1 MSPQIG
7 TVFAFYGLH
16 IQPLITFRLSTMKS
30 LICVPTP
37 YVMKSYT
44 ICLAFLC
51 FTLGLQA
58 QAVLKTIAGSAS
70 FKSTAPLELIQ
81 ASSNKV
87 SCSLRP
93 TDRGFAFLCPI
104 QSFVG
109 FNSGLQRQ
117 HFNDNYMQSAKYPN
131 GTFSGRII
139 EEVDL
144 TKPGTYNVRAK
155 GVLDVHGVKQE
166 RIIRATVVVT
176 PSNVRV
182 TARFTV
188 PLKDHKITIPTIVS
202 QKIAEVIDV
211 SFEANLK

>member
-1 MSPQIG
+1 MNKALFLLFRGLNSILLFIG
-7 TVFAFYGLH
+7 
-16 IQPLITFRLSTMKS
+16 PLAPKS
-30 LICVPTP
+30 LICMPTP
-37 YVMKSYT
+37 YRMKKLLFT
-44 ICLAFLC
+44 ALLC
-51 FTLGLQA
+51 TALCAQA
-58 QAVLKTIAGSAS
+58 QVLKTTTGVAA

-81 ASSNKV
+81 ASSSKV

-93 TDRGFAFLCPI
+93 ADRGFAFLCPI
-104 QSFVG
+104 QSFQG

-131 GTFSGRII
+131 GTFSGKII

-155 GVLDVHGVKQE
+155 GILDIHGVKQE
-166 RIIRATVVVT
+166 RIIRATVVVA
-176 PSNVRV
+176 PGNVRV
-182 TARFTV
+182 VARFTV